1 MSGRGA
7 DTRLDEP
14 VAGGPDSLGKKA
26 ENDFGMLHFV
36 CAWIT
41 YRAAGLRG

>member
-1 MSGRGA
+1 MNRFH
-7 DTRLDEP
+7 RILIRWEKE
-14 VAGGPDSLGKKA
+14 V

-41 YRAAGLRG
+41 Y